1 MDENFVMLDESGKE
15 RNARILNVMEIDGSE
30 YLVYSLMMDEEN
42 ESVYVKK
49 IIRDAMGEE
58 QLYSIDNEDEREKVF
73 SVVRE
78 QLENK

>member
-30 YLVYSLMMDEEN
+30 YLVYSLMVDEEN

>member
-30 YLVYSLMMDEEN
+30 YLIYSLMMDEEN

>member
-1 MDENFVMLDESGKE
+1 MDENFVMLDESGRE

-30 YLVYSLMMDEEN
+30 YLVYSLMVDEEN

-58 QLYSIDNEDEREKVF
+58 QLYSIDNEVEREKVF